1 VTNALNTS
9 LSPHLTGAKRLVIK
23 IGSALLID
31 ENSDLRRDWM
41 RALVADIVR
50 LRERGQEV
58 VIVSSGAVALGARAL
73 GTAGEKRRLPQNQ
86 AAAAVGQVRLAHAWQ
101 EVLAEHDITVAQ
113 ILLTL
118 EDTETRRRYLNAR
131 DTVQTLLSM
140 GVVPV
145 INENDT
151 VATQELRYGDNDR
164 LAARV
169 AQMVS
174 ADCLIILS
182 DVDGL
187 HTASPEAD
195 PDAQLVEVVDTI
207 DQNIVDMAGAPKK
220 LSVGSGGMI
229 TKITAAKIAVASGC
243 HVLLTNGTHDQP
255 IARFEAEGRGTWFM
269 ARENS
274 VSQHKQWLAGT
285 LTAAGKMIVDEG
297 TFTALGRGKSLLPAG
312 VTDIEGD
319 FQRGDTVAVIAPDGS
334 ELGRGLAAYPS
345 EDARKIMGHNSR
357 DMEVILGYR
366 GRGELIHRDNL
377 VLHQRD

>member
-1 VTNALNTS
+1 VTKDRLTS
-9 LSPHLTGAKRLVIK
+9 LSDKLTGAKRLVIK

-31 ENSDLRRDWM
+31 EDSDLRRDWM
-41 RALVADIVR
+41 RALATDIVR
-50 LRERGQEV
+50 LRDRGQEV
-58 VIVSSGAVALGARAL
+58 VIVSSGAVALGAQAL
-73 GTAGEKRRLPQNQ
+73 GTAGEKRRLQDNQ

-101 EVLAEHDITVAQ
+101 EVLADHDITVAQ

-131 DTVQTLLSM
+131 DTVETLLSM

-187 HTASPEAD
+187 HTKNPEAD
-195 PDAQLVEVVDTI
+195 PDAQLVEIVDDI
-207 DQNIVDMAGAPKK
+207 NQNIVDMAGAPKK

-255 IARFEAEGRGTWFM
+255 IARFEAGGRGTWFT
-269 ARENS
+269 AKENS

-285 LTAAGKMIVDEG
+285 LTAAGKMFIDEG
-297 TFTALGRGKSLLPAG
+297 ALAALQQGKSLLPAG
-312 VTDIEGD
+312 VTSIEGD
-319 FQRGDTVAVIAPDGS
+319 FQRGDTVVVIAPDGT
-334 ELGRGLAAYPS
+334 ERARGLAAYS
-345 EDARKIMGHNSR
+345 STEARKIMGHNSR
-357 DMEVILGYR
+357 DMEDILGYR

-377 VLHQRD
+377 VLH

>member
-1 VTNALNTS
+1 
-9 LSPHLTGAKRLVIK
+9 
-23 IGSALLID
+23 
-31 ENSDLRRDWM
+31 
-41 RALVADIVR
+41 
-50 LRERGQEV
+50 
-58 VIVSSGAVALGARAL
+58 VIVSSGAVALGAQSL
-73 GTAGEKRRLPQNQ
+73 GTAGEKRRLPENQ

-101 EVLAEHDITVAQ
+101 ETLAQHQITVAQ
-113 ILLTL
+113 VLLTL

-140 GVVPV
+140 GAVPV

-187 HTASPEAD
+187 YTSNPEDDPEAR
-195 PDAQLVEVVDTI
+195 LVDVVDDITQ
-207 DQNIVDMAGAPKK
+207 DIVDMAGTPKR

-243 HVLLTNGTHDQP
+243 HVLLTSGTHDQP
-255 IARFEAEGRGTWFM
+255 IARFEEGGRGTWFT
-269 ARENS
+269 AKENS
-274 VSQHKQWLAGT
+274 VSPHKQWLAGT
-285 LTAAGKMIVDEG
+285 LTAAGKMFVDEG
-297 TFTALGRGKSLLPAG
+297 ALLALEQGKSLLPAG
-312 VTDIEGD
+312 VTSIEGE
-319 FQRGDTVAVIAPDGS
+319 FQRGDTVIVIAPDGT
-334 ELGRGLAAYPS
+334 ELGRGLAAYPTD
-345 EDARKIMGHNSR
+345 DARKIMGHNSR
-357 DMEVILGYR
+357 DMEEILGYR

-377 VLHQRD
+377 VLH

>member
-1 VTNALNTS
+1 VTKDRLTS
-9 LSPHLTGAKRLVIK
+9 LSDKLTGAKRLVIK

-31 ENSDLRRDWM
+31 EDSDLRRDWM
-41 RALVADIVR
+41 RALATDIVR
-50 LRERGQEV
+50 LRDRGQEV
-58 VIVSSGAVALGARAL
+58 VIVSSGAVALGAQAL
-73 GTAGEKRRLPQNQ
+73 GTAGEKRRLQDNQ

-101 EVLAEHDITVAQ
+101 EVLADHDITVAQ

-131 DTVQTLLSM
+131 DTVETLLSM

-187 HTASPEAD
+187 HTKNPEAD
-195 PDAQLVEVVDTI
+195 PDAQLVEIVDDI
-207 DQNIVDMAGAPKK
+207 NQNIVDMAGAPKK

-255 IARFEAEGRGTWFM
+255 IARFEAGGRGTWFT
-269 ARENS
+269 AKENS

-285 LTAAGKMIVDEG
+285 LTAAGKMFIDEG
-297 TFTALGRGKSLLPAG
+297 ALAALQQGKSLLPAG
-312 VTDIEGD
+312 VTSIEGD
-319 FQRGDTVAVIAPDGS
+319 FQRGDTVVVIAPDGL
-334 ELGRGLAAYPS
+334 ERARGLAAYS
-345 EDARKIMGHNSR
+345 STEARKIMGHNSR
-357 DMEVILGYR
+357 DMEDILGYR

-377 VLHQRD
+377 VLH

>member
-1 VTNALNTS
+1 MTKDRLTS
-9 LSPHLTGAKRLVIK
+9 LSDKLTGAKRLVIK

-31 ENSDLRRDWM
+31 EDSDLRRDWM
-41 RALVADIVR
+41 RALATDIVR
-50 LRERGQEV
+50 LRDRGQEV
-58 VIVSSGAVALGARAL
+58 VIVSSGAVALGAQAL
-73 GTAGEKRRLPQNQ
+73 GTAGEKRRLQDNQ

-101 EVLAEHDITVAQ
+101 EVLADHDITVAQ

-131 DTVQTLLSM
+131 DTVETLLSM

-187 HTASPEAD
+187 HTKNPEAD
-195 PDAQLVEVVDTI
+195 PDAQLVEIVDDI
-207 DQNIVDMAGAPKK
+207 NQNIVDMAGAPKK

-255 IARFEAEGRGTWFM
+255 IARFEAGGRGTWFT
-269 ARENS
+269 AKENS

-285 LTAAGKMIVDEG
+285 LTAAGKMFIDEG
-297 TFTALGRGKSLLPAG
+297 ALAALQQGKSLLPAG
-312 VTDIEGD
+312 VTSIEGD
-319 FQRGDTVAVIAPDGS
+319 FQRGDTVVVIAPDGT
-334 ELGRGLAAYPS
+334 ERARGLAAYS
-345 EDARKIMGHNSR
+345 STEARKIMGHNSR
-357 DMEVILGYR
+357 DMEDILGYR

-377 VLHQRD
+377 VLH

>member
-1 VTNALNTS
+1 MS
-9 LSPHLTGAKRLVIK
+9 DKLTGAKRLVIK

-31 ENSDLRRDWM
+31 EDSDLRRDWM
-41 RALVADIVR
+41 RALATDIVR
-50 LRERGQEV
+50 LRDRGQEV
-58 VIVSSGAVALGARAL
+58 VIVSSGAVALGAQAL
-73 GTAGEKRRLPQNQ
+73 GTAGEKRRLQDNQ

-101 EVLAEHDITVAQ
+101 EVLADHDITVAQ

-131 DTVQTLLSM
+131 DTVETLLSM

-187 HTASPEAD
+187 HTKNPEAD
-195 PDAQLVEVVDTI
+195 PDAQLVEIVDDI
-207 DQNIVDMAGAPKK
+207 NQNIVDMAGAPKK

-255 IARFEAEGRGTWFM
+255 IARFEAGGRGTWFT
-269 ARENS
+269 AKENS

-285 LTAAGKMIVDEG
+285 LTAAGKMFIDEG
-297 TFTALGRGKSLLPAG
+297 ALAALQQGKSLLPAG
-312 VTDIEGD
+312 VTSIEGD
-319 FQRGDTVAVIAPDGS
+319 FQRGDTVVVIAPDGL
-334 ELGRGLAAYPS
+334 ERARGLAAYS
-345 EDARKIMGHNSR
+345 STEARKIMGHNSR
-357 DMEVILGYR
+357 DMEDILGYR

-377 VLHQRD
+377 VLH

>member
-1 VTNALNTS
+1 MTKDRLTS
-9 LSPHLTGAKRLVIK
+9 LSDKLTGAKRLVIK

-31 ENSDLRRDWM
+31 EDSDLRRDWM
-41 RALVADIVR
+41 RALATDIVR
-50 LRERGQEV
+50 LRDRGQEV
-58 VIVSSGAVALGARAL
+58 VIVSSGAVALGAQAL
-73 GTAGEKRRLPQNQ
+73 GTAGEKRRLQDNQ

-101 EVLAEHDITVAQ
+101 EVLADHDITVAQ

-131 DTVQTLLSM
+131 DTVETLLSM

-187 HTASPEAD
+187 HTKNPEAD
-195 PDAQLVEVVDTI
+195 PDAQLVEIVDDI
-207 DQNIVDMAGAPKK
+207 NQNIVDMAGAPKK

-255 IARFEAEGRGTWFM
+255 IARFEAGGRGTWFT
-269 ARENS
+269 AKENS

-285 LTAAGKMIVDEG
+285 LTAAGKMFIDEG
-297 TFTALGRGKSLLPAG
+297 ALAALQQGKSLLPAG
-312 VTDIEGD
+312 VTSIEGD
-319 FQRGDTVAVIAPDGS
+319 FQRGDTVVVIAPDGL
-334 ELGRGLAAYPS
+334 ERARGLAAYS
-345 EDARKIMGHNSR
+345 STEARKIMGHNSR
-357 DMEVILGYR
+357 DMEDILGYR

-377 VLHQRD
+377 VLH

>member
-1 VTNALNTS
+1 MTDTQTAS
-9 LSPHLTGAKRLVIK
+9 LSDNLTGAKRLVIK

-31 ENSDLRRDWM
+31 QDNDLRRGWM
-41 RALVADIVR
+41 RALAADIVR
-50 LRERGQEV
+50 LRDRGQEV
-58 VIVSSGAVALGARAL
+58 VIVSSGAVALGAQSL
-73 GTAGEKRRLPQNQ
+73 GTAGEKRRLPENQ

-101 EVLAEHDITVAQ
+101 ETLAQHQITVAQ
-113 ILLTL
+113 VLLTL

-140 GVVPV
+140 GAVPV

-151 VATQELRYGDNDR
+151 VATQEIRYGDNDR

-187 HTASPEAD
+187 YTSNPEDDPEAR
-195 PDAQLVEVVDTI
+195 LVEVVYDI
-207 DQNIVDMAGAPKK
+207 DQDIVDMAGAPKR

-243 HVLLTNGTHDQP
+243 HVLLTRGAHDQP
-255 IARFEAEGRGTWFM
+255 IARFEDGGRGTWFT
-269 ARENS
+269 AKENS
-274 VSQHKQWLAGT
+274 VSPHKKWLAGT
-285 LTAAGKMIVDEG
+285 LTAAGKMFVDEG
-297 TFTALGRGKSLLPAG
+297 ALVALEQGKSLLPAG
-312 VTDIEGD
+312 VTSIEGE
-319 FQRGDTVAVIAPDGS
+319 FQRGDTVIVIAPDGT
-334 ELGRGLAAYPS
+334 ELGRGLAAYPTD
-345 EDARKIMGHNSR
+345 DARKIMGHNSR
-357 DMEVILGYR
+357 DMEEILGYR

-377 VLHQRD
+377 VLH